1 MKKLLSLVLTL
12 ALACSLAVPAAAAG
26 QTDDRLAAVTARVK
40 TTLDLN
46 TEEYTEFYG
55 NLDDDLLSPTWYL
68 EWSGDGISLSV
79 SATEEGKVLSY
90 YRYTNTSASASGQ
103 TLPAFPAGDR
113 ESAKKAA
120 LAFLNKVLADGETAA
135 LDDTRGASV
144 SLGTTRYRFYGE
156 ILINGLSAGLSFSIA
171 VSCEGY
177 DVLSFY
183 RDDLGSVIMGDVPA
197 PNARITAGQA
207 AAALRETLTM
217 RLEYVLAEDED
228 AHAVLRYLPESGDE
242 FYVDAATGKLID
254 LSELYR
260 LAAEGEFGDKGNT
273 GGASFNTSGTAAD
286 DAAVSEEASLSR
298 VEQEGV
304 DKLEGVLDRDSLDA
318 KVRALSALGLDKYSL
333 ATVSYSVGQ
342 EADEDGVTPVTA
354 ALRYGRQVG
363 SASWRRTA
371 TVDARTGE
379 LISLSSSGWLPEDGP
394 ERTVDAVAA
403 QKTAEDFLRVMAADQ
418 FGKTALYDSSDAME
432 SERSVSHSFTYAQQ
446 ENGYF
451 YTGNSFYVGVDATD
465 GSISSYQKSFDDTVT
480 FDSPDG
486 ILSDDEAIDAWLG
499 TYETELQYI
508 LVPAAIDFS
517 KPEYEPLA
525 DLGLSYLYRLAL
537 GYQLERDDYLSG
549 IDAKTGEPVI
559 PSWANVDNSL
569 SYNDLAGHWARE
581 KIETLAQYGVGYV
594 GDSFLPDNTL
604 TQLDLIALLV
614 STQGYRWQ
622 PGEEGAADSLY
633 EYAYSMGLLKRGE
646 RDDSALMT
654 RAQTV
659 KLILDASG
667 YGPIAQLEGIFRTS
681 FSDDASIPAEY
692 YGYAALA
699 QGLGMV
705 GGAPGSRFLP
715 NTGATR
721 AEAAVMLY
729 NLMSR

>member
-1 MKKLLSLVLTL
+1 MKKLLSMALALV
-12 ALACSLAVPAAAAG
+12 LACSLAVPAAAAG
-26 QTDDRLAAVTARVK
+26 QADERLTAVTAQVK

-55 NLDDDLLSPTWYL
+55 NLDDDPLSPTWFL
-68 EWSGDGISLSV
+68 EWSGEGSSLSV

-90 YRYTNTSASASGQ
+90 YRYGNTSASSSGQ

-113 ESAKKAA
+113 ESARKAA
-120 LAFLNKVLADGETAA
+120 LAFLDKVLADGETAVV
-135 LDDTRGASV
+135 DDTRGASV
-144 SLGTTRYRFYGE
+144 SLGATRYRFYGE

-171 VSCEGY
+171 VSCEDY

-183 RDDLGSVIMGDVPA
+183 RDDLGGMIMGGVPSPDA
-197 PNARITAGQA
+197 KVTAGQA
-207 AAALRETLTM
+207 AAKLRSTLAM
-217 RLEYVLAEDED
+217 RLEYVLSEDD
-228 AHAVLRYLPESGDE
+228 NARAVLRYLPESGDE
-242 FYVDAATGKLID
+242 YYVDAATGELVN

-260 LAAEGEFGDKGNT
+260 KAADGEFGANT
-273 GGASFNTSGTAAD
+273 LLGGTAEATAN
-286 DAAVSEEASLSR
+286 DAGDGNKNGSSLSQA
-298 VEQEGV
+298 EQEGI
-304 DKLEGVLDRDSLDA
+304 DKLEGVLDRDALDV
-318 KVRALSALGLDKYSL
+318 KVRALSALGLGEYSL

-354 ALRYGRQVG
+354 SLRYGKQVG

-379 LISLSSSGWLPEDGP
+379 LISLTSSAWLPEDGT
-394 ERTVDAVAA
+394 ERTVDAEAA
-403 QKTAEDFLRVMAADQ
+403 QKAAEDFLTAIAPDQ
-418 FGKTALYDSSDAME
+418 FGKTALYDSSDALE
-432 SERSVSHSFTYAQQ
+432 NEYSVSHSFTYAQK

-451 YTGNSFYVGVDATD
+451 YTGNAFRVGVDATN
-465 GSISSYQKSFDDTVT
+465 GSISSYQKNFDDGVT

-486 ILSDDEAIDAWLG
+486 ILSADAAIDAWLD

-508 LVPAAIDFS
+508 LIPAAIDFS

-525 DLGLSYLYRLAL
+525 NLGMAYLYQLTL
-537 GYQLERDDYLSG
+537 GYQLERDDYLTG
-549 IDAKTGEPVI
+549 IDAKTGEPAAPEWV
-559 PSWANVDNSL
+559 NVDDSIT
-569 SYNDLAGHWARE
+569 YDDLTGHWARE
-581 KIETLAQYGVGYV
+581 KVEALAQYGVGYT
-594 GDSFLPDNTL
+594 GGSFLPDNTL

-614 STQGYRWQ
+614 STQGYRYQ
-622 PGEEGAADSLY
+622 PEEKGAADSLY
-633 EYAYSMGLLKRGE
+633 AYAYSMGLLKSGE
-646 RDDSALMT
+646 RDDDAVMT

-659 KLILDASG
+659 KLILDAAG
-667 YGPIAQLEGIFRTS
+667 YGPVARLEGIFRTS

-705 GGAPGSRFLP
+705 GGAPGSQFLP